1 MRRYGDN
8 VTYQDITDETPKNA
22 ASEMIFRGGCAAT
35 FGSFAAPGDT
45 DKNLNTAQKSLFEE
59 LFTFFKGKEKKT
71 QENI

>member
-8 VTYQDITDETPKNA
+8 VTHQDIFEETPKNR
-22 ASEMIFRGGCAAT
+22 ASEMVFRGGCAAT

-45 DKNLNTAQKSLFEE
+45 DKNLSAPQKSLFEE
-59 LFTFFKGKEKKT
+59 LLTFFKGKEKKT